1 MKTSN
6 LIVGAVVSAGL
17 AFALP
22 IQAAEKM
29 AEPVNPKSLPAPVQ
43 KTITEKS
50 AGGQVVRVEREDDKD
65 GKWRYEVVVKT
76 NGKEWGFEVDP
87 NGKFVRKHENHLAA
101 R

>member
-1 MKTSN
+1 MKKCN

-17 AFALP
+17 VFALP
-22 IQAAEKM
+22 IQASQKM
-29 AEPVNPKSLPAPVQ
+29 AENVDLKTLPTAAQ
-43 KTITEKS
+43 KTIKEKS
-50 AGGQVVRVEREDDKD
+50 AGGQVVRVDREDDKD